1 MLGQLDHIKFKSINM
16 KNKITLIQFLFFLC
30 LFLFSN
36 TAFSQA
42 PEKLSYQS
50 VIRRTNNDL
59 VVNQNVR
66 VKISILQGTISG
78 MAVYVEDHTTS
89 TNSNGLVSLS
99 IGGGNVISGTFSAIN
114 WENGPYFVKMEADP
128 TGGTNYTVSG
138 TTQLMSVP
146 YALYAKTSG
155 SSTPGPTGA
164 QGIQG
169 VAGTNGTNGTNGVDG
184 KNSLTKTSMESVGI
198 NCFYGGIKI
207 EYGLDANN
215 NGILDFIEINSS
227 LTRYICNGASGT
239 NGLTGPAG
247 SYVFYTEGVNDQYG
261 GNNGWSLNEI
271 TGPGGGVNRITN
283 DVTGYFG
290 QGDYFQGPDG
300 GVSITNVN
308 AAGTVWNEL
317 VCQHPGLQYSYWSV
331 VRENNGVGPGSVEPD
346 EFYNGIN
353 GSRDDLATII
363 LNSPPNYSNFGETI
377 PTAKLAAEKWVSGS
391 GNRVDFIISP
401 TSISNILQD
410 SDAIWATSE
419 TLSGG
424 TSVNPRKRI
433 LFNGTLQYNIAT
445 LDFDMNG
452 DVGGNRYIKLLVDD
466 VDTDNPGSQT
476 LLIKGDKA
484 TFTNLVEYTTDISA
498 YYTNRSLVDKEY
510 VDGLVLTGPTGPT
523 GATGATG
530 AQGVAGINGTNGLDG
545 KNTVVK
551 TTTEVAGDNC
561 VTGGVKLE
569 YGIDANNSG
578 VLDAGEINATLTKY
592 VCNGTVGIQGTSGL
606 VNRQMST
613 ILNQAISQTST
624 NIISINALT
633 NQIIRYSGMIQM
645 DANTTIR
652 IVDSQGN
659 YIPNIQ
665 TKITTRYLTN
675 GNVSFYN
682 SIDNVNGEYV
692 FSPFGTSSS
701 ATFEF
706 EVLSTLDQV
715 IEFRIFKSTSASA
728 TLNRLNVLK
737 Y

>member
-1 MLGQLDHIKFKSINM
+1 M
-16 KNKITLIQFLFFLC
+16 KTQFLKQSILT
-30 LFLFSN
+30 LSFLFSVGF
-36 TAFSQA
+36 AFSQA

-66 VKISILQGTISG
+66 VKISILQGSTTG
-78 MAVYVEDHTTS
+78 TAFYVEDHTTS

-114 WENGPYFVKMEADP
+114 WEIGPYFVKMEADP

-138 TTQLMSVP
+138 TSQLLSVP

-155 SSTPGPTGA
+155 SSTPGPQGA
-164 QGIQG
+164 
-169 VAGTNGTNGTNGVDG
+169 NGVDG

-198 NCFYGGIKI
+198 NCLYGGIKI

-239 NGLTGPAG
+239 NGLQGANGLTGPAG
-247 SYVFYTEGVNDQYG
+247 SYIYYTEGEPID
-261 GNNGWSLNEI
+261 NGPWSLNQTI
-271 TGPGGGVNRITN
+271 GSGGTNRIIN
-283 DVTGYFG
+283 DAIGHFG
-290 QGDYFQGPDG
+290 QGDYLQNNGG
-300 GVSITNVN
+300 GVAITNISPSE
-308 AAGTVWNEL
+308 TVWNEF
-317 VCQHPGLQYSYWSV
+317 VCQNPNNVFSYWAMARAS
-331 VRENNGVGPGSVEPD
+331 NGNGPGSFDVD
-346 EFYNGIN
+346 EFYDGNNGFRN
-353 GSRDDLATII
+353 DLATII
-363 LNSPPNYSNFGETI
+363 LKSPPGGI
-377 PTAKLAAEKWVSGS
+377 PTTTMAAEKWFNGLNCVGRSDLI
-391 GNRVDFIISP
+391 VSP
-401 TSISNILQD
+401 TTISSIVKKDIGE
-410 SDAIWATSE
+410 DATAFVTTE
-419 TLSGG
+419 FLT
-424 TSVNPRKRI
+424 NNRKRI
-433 LFNGTLQYNIAT
+433 YLDGTIHNIGII
-445 LDFDMNG
+445 DFDIEYNTTEYNQRG
-452 DVGGNRYIKLLVDD
+452 QIKLNVSDFD
-466 VDTDNPGSQT
+466 IQNDPTEPSSQT
-476 LLIKGDKA
+476 LLIRGDKA
-484 TFTNLVEYTTDISA
+484 TFTNLVEYTSDISGKF
-498 YYTNRSLVDKEY
+498 TNRSLVDKEY

-592 VCNGTVGIQGTSGL
+592 VCNGTAGIQGTSGL
-606 VNRQMST
+606 LNRQMST

-624 NIISINALT
+624 NIISINAIT

-665 TKITTRYLTN
+665 TKITSRYLTN

-682 SIDNVNGEYV
+682 SIDNINGEYV